1 MRVALMS
8 GANAIH
14 TTRWANG
21 LAAAGADVHLL
32 SAHPLRHHLDERVH
46 MHELP
51 FRAPW
56 GYLLNVPAVRRMLA
70 SIQPDLVNA
79 HYASGYGT
87 LARLCGFRPLLLSVW
102 GSDVYD
108 FPRKSSSHRRL
119 VAANI
124 RAADAIGST
133 SHCMARETMA
143 VQTHGQVHITP
154 FGVDERL
161 FYPFE
166 VPGRPKDEL
175 VIGTVKTLA
184 PKYGVDTLIEAF
196 AMAWVRLGRPNELV
210 LEISG
215 DGPQRS
221 ELEALALRLGV
232 SDRVRFYGRIPH
244 ERVPEMLNRLDIY
257 VALSRDESF
266 GVAILEASAC
276 AKPVLVSDADG
287 PVEVTVDGK
296 TGLIVARNDPGAAAE
311 ALVRLIEDPAMRAR
325 MGAAGRSHVIE
336 HYTWDDSVRQMLAV
350 YEAVIARHGTGTAE
364 QGGKGATA

>member
-8 GANAIH
+8 GANVIH

-21 LAAAGADVHLL
+21 LATAGVDVHLL
-32 SAHPLRHHLDERVH
+32 SAHPLQHHLDERVCFH
-46 MHELP
+46 KLP
-51 FRAPW
+51 FPAPW
-56 GYLLNVPAVRRMLA
+56 GYALNVPAVRSLLA
-70 SIQPDLVNA
+70 SIQPDLLNA

-108 FPRKSSSHRRL
+108 FPRKSGFNHRL
-119 VAANI
+119 LAGNI

-133 SHCMARETMA
+133 SHCMARETMS
-143 VQTHGQVHITP
+143 VQSHEHVHITP
-154 FGVDERL
+154 FGVEEQL
-161 FYPFE
+161 FNSFE
-166 VPGRPKDEL
+166 GPDRPKGEL
-175 VIGTVKTLA
+175 VVGTVKTLA
-184 PKYGVDTLIEAF
+184 PIYGLDTLIEAF
-196 AMAWVRLGRPNELV
+196 AMAWEHLERPKGLI

-232 SDRVRFYGRIPH
+232 SERVRFFGRIPY
-244 ERVPEMLNRLDIY
+244 EQVPEMLNRMDIY
-257 VALSRDESF
+257 VALSRHESF

-276 AKPVLVSDADG
+276 AKPVVVSDADG
-287 PVEVTVDGK
+287 PAEVTVDGK
-296 TGLIVARNDPGAAAE
+296 TGLIVSRNDPRAAAE
-311 ALVRLIEDPAMRAR
+311 ALVRLIENPTMRIS

-350 YEAVIARHGTGTAE
+350 YEAVIARY
-364 QGGKGATA
+364 GATAGR